1 MLLLSYTY
9 FSSSIALSLTVL
21 FMMVYLFQAFGEYL
35 IGPSKNSGAHKLYY
49 PNDYTA
55 SVCREMMGKAKGKSL
70 EARYEVF
77 EVRTLTFTK
86 FSIYANSFLFLFF

>member
-1 MLLLSYTY
+1 
-9 FSSSIALSLTVL
+9 
-21 FMMVYLFQAFGEYL
+21 MMVYLFQAFGEYL

-86 FSIYANSFLFLFF
+86 FSIYANLYSVEMSKCKSL